1 MLSACLLTTAIGIV
15 ATIQQAF
22 ANVGTTCTAN
32 GNECVSLTGAYCDLD
47 ADGGAKCACAAI
59 YKASDDGNTTCIP
72 KNCAVGNAVASNSVC
87 RARDSKSKCDGDVC
101 ICKPTFVLTGADDSD
116 GCALV
121 IGSSCAGDFDC
132 EHIQHAVCPTIAE
145 GCACPATFT
154 ASKDRLTCVPNKI
167 GANCTMEGEIGST
180 CTNNGGECADIANSV
195 CDISGDR
202 SVCACP
208 ATHTEGTAQNTCIE
222 KNCTEDT
229 TCATSDDNAI
239 CSDKKCGCD
248 VTFEISN
255 SKLCQKRV
263 IGSSCKNGG
272 ECAGIAS
279 AVCDSFICSCP
290 ATHTANAGGS
300 QCTTKISDNAIGPA
314 VSVILLFTCFLSTF
328 LR

>member
-22 ANVGTTCTAN
+22 A
-32 GNECVSLTGAYCDLD
+32 
-47 ADGGAKCACAAI
+47 
-59 YKASDDGNTTCIP
+59 
-72 KNCAVGNAVASNSVC
+72 NCAVGNAVASNSVC

-167 GANCTMEGEIGST
+167 GANCTMEGGECADIANSLCNTSGKNSVCACPNTYTTNTNESECVPNKIGST

>member
-167 GANCTMEGEIGST
+167 GST

>member
-180 CTNNGGECADIANSV
+180 CTNNGD
-195 CDISGDR
+195 
-202 SVCACP
+202 
-208 ATHTEGTAQNTCIE
+208 
-222 KNCTEDT
+222 CTEDT

-255 SKLCQKRV
+255 SKLCQKR
-263 IGSSCKNGG
+263 
-272 ECAGIAS
+272 
-279 AVCDSFICSCP
+279 
-290 ATHTANAGGS
+290 
-300 QCTTKISDNAIGPA
+300 DNAIGPA

>member
-116 GCALV
+116 GCAL
-121 IGSSCAGDFDC
+121 
-132 EHIQHAVCPTIAE
+132 
-145 GCACPATFT
+145 
-154 ASKDRLTCVPNKI
+154 
-167 GANCTMEGEIGST
+167 EIGST